1 MLRQRVIIAVVFLP
15 LLIWLILTGGWFYVA
30 AVALALGLAA
40 AEFGQLFRRAD
51 LRPSIPLLVAGV
63 IGLVLARFQLDV
75 EQTALLLA
83 VAALLSMTWHLVDY
97 ERGALRSGT
106 DFAVTL
112 AGIIYLGWI
121 GAYLISLRSL
131 PQGEWWVLIALPVV
145 WIADSAA
152 YFLGKRFGQRLLSPR
167 LSPNKT
173 WEGYLSGVATGVLA
187 GAGLATLYTNFGSE
201 IDPISG
207 AIVGFVVATIAP
219 LGDLGISM
227 MKREMNA
234 KDTGT
239 LLSAH
244 GGALDRIDSWLWAG
258 VLGFYTVVWVI

>member
-1 MLRQRVIIAVVFLP
+1 MLRQRVIISILFLP
-15 LLIWLILTGGWFYVA
+15 ILIWLILRGGWLYVA
-30 AVALALGLAA
+30 GVALALGLAA
-40 AEFGQLFRRAD
+40 AEFGQLFNRAD

-63 IGLVLARFQLDV
+63 IGLVIARFQLDA

-83 VAALLSMTWHLVDY
+83 AIALLSMTWHLIDF
-97 ERGALRSGT
+97 ERGAIKSGT

-112 AGIIYLGWI
+112 GGIFYLGWI
-121 GAYLISLRSL
+121 GAYLVSLRLL
-131 PQGEWWVLIALPVV
+131 PEGQWWVLTALPVV

-152 YFLGKRFGQRLLSPR
+152 YFLGKRFGKRPLSPR

-173 WEGYLSGVATGVLA
+173 WEGYLSGVAIGTLA
-187 GAGLATLYTNFGSE
+187 GAGLAALYASLGGSMGAV
-201 IDPISG
+201 SG
-207 AIVGFVVATIAP
+207 AIVGFFVATIAP

-234 KDTGT
+234 KDTGK

-258 VLGFYTVVWVI
+258 VLGFYTVVWVV

>member
-1 MLRQRVIIAVVFLP
+1 MLRQRVIITIIFLP
-15 LLIWLILTGGWFYVA
+15 VLIWLIITGGWFYVIG
-30 AVALALGLAA
+30 VALVLGVAA

-51 LRPSIPLLVAGV
+51 LRPSIPLLVVGV
-63 IGLVLARFQLDV
+63 VGLVLARFRLDA
-75 EQTALLLA
+75 EQTALILA
-83 VAALLSMTWHLVDY
+83 AIALLGMTWHLVDY
-97 ERGALRSGT
+97 ERGAMRSGT

-112 AGIIYLGWI
+112 GGIFYLGWI
-121 GAYLISLRSL
+121 GAYLVSLRML
-131 PQGEWWVLIALPVV
+131 PEGQWWVLIALPVV

-152 YFLGKRFGQRLLSPR
+152 YFLGKRFGKRPLSPR

-173 WEGYLSGVATGVLA
+173 WEGYLSGVLTGTLA
-187 GAGLATLYTNFGSE
+187 GAALASLYSTLGGDVDPLYGAMVGL
-201 IDPISG
+201 
-207 AIVGFVVATIAP
+207 VVAAIAP

-239 LLSAH
+239 LLFAH

-258 VLGFYTVVWVI
+258 VLGFYTVVWVV